1 MLRVEASEGSVLSS
15 SNAAP
20 GWSKEG
26 LGLGRY
32 SNPPSKGNLPPH
44 INVPRKHEVV
54 AQPEFKTRVSML
66 NESRPPPPPIQIQ
79 WNLHQMADPLQ
90 QTGCFVPT
98 VSRSIYLSSIATS
111 SPPRP
116 PPHDK
121 SHFSTSV

>member
-44 INVPRKHEVV
+44 INVPRKHEVE
-54 AQPEFKTRVSML
+54 AQPELKTRVSML
-66 NESRPPPPPIQIQ
+66 IESCPPPPHTDTVESPSNGRPSTTDRMFCPDRKPI
-79 WNLHQMADPLQ
+79 NLP
-90 QTGCFVPT
+90 
-98 VSRSIYLSSIATS
+98 
-111 SPPRP
+111 
-116 PPHDK
+116 
-121 SHFSTSV
+121 